1 MSCMKRGDEIYLR
14 ILWKYLEKKIKIP
27 WDLVKFFLMFFPLV
41 GPAVFFYS
49 VRWMFILIEEVL
61 W

>member
-27 WDLVKFFLMFFPLV
+27 WDLVKFFLMFSLLWV
-41 GPAVFFYS
+41 RLFFTP
-49 VRWMFILIEEVL
+49 FDGCLF
-61 W
+61 

>member
-41 GPAVFFYS
+41 GPAVFLLRSMDVYS
-49 VRWMFILIEEVL
+49 N
-61 W
+61 